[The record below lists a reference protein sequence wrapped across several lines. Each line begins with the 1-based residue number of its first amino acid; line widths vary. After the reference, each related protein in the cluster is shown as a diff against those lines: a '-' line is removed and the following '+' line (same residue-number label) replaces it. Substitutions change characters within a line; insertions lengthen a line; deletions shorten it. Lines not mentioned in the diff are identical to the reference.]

1 MKSKFVKSFIAIVFA
16 WLCMNIIYAIT
27 ISFQFG
33 KVNESGVLLYWS
45 GVYTIVTWIFFITI
59 PMKFI
64 NFERF
69 SWPKWIS
76 PILMMIYAMLV
87 FTLVL
92 GNIFGFGKTYI
103 LFLPLAALTGLIF
116 GLILMIQS
124 ETLNKFIMLA
134 IPIISLSFYI
144 LFPLIMPSTAFT
156 FMPDKIQN
164 KIISKI
170 IPSLKIGDSYQLF
183 LKKLPNAF
191 DYSNGVQNKVQG
203 ETSNEIRP
211 QDINTSMSA
220 NNEFIEFDME
230 VDRGKITVLNYT
242 LVK

>member
-27 ISFQFG
+27 ISIQFG
-33 KVNESGVLLYWS
+33 KVKESGVLLYWS
-45 GVYTIVTWIFFITI
+45 GVYTSVTWIFFIAI

-69 SWPKWIS
+69 SWPKWVS
-76 PILMMIYAMLV
+76 PILMMIYAMFV
-87 FTLVL
+87 FTLLL
-92 GNIFGFGKTYI
+92 GNVFGFGKTYI
-103 LFLPLAALTGLIF
+103 LFLPFAALTGLIF

-134 IPIISLSFYI
+134 TPTLAMSFYF

-164 KIISKI
+164 KIISNI

-191 DYSNGVQNKVQG
+191 DYSKGVRNILLG
-203 ETSNEIRP
+203 EASNEISP
-211 QDINTSMSA
+211 QDINTSMNAS
-220 NNEFIEFDME
+220 NEFIEFDME
-230 VDRGKITVLNYT
+230 VDGGKITVLNYT

>member
-27 ISFQFG
+27 ISIQFG
-33 KVNESGVLLYWS
+33 KVKESGVLLFWS
-45 GVYTIVTWIFFITI
+45 GVYTVFTWIFFIAF

-69 SWPKWIS
+69 SWPKWVS
-76 PILMMIYAMLV
+76 PILMMLYAMFV

-92 GNIFGFGKTYI
+92 GKIFEFGKTYI
-103 LFLPLAALTGLIF
+103 FYLPLAALTGLIF

-124 ETLNKFIMLA
+124 ETLNKFIMFTTPTLA
-134 IPIISLSFYI
+134 MSFYF
-144 LFPLIMPSTAFT
+144 LFPFIMPSTAFT

-170 IPSLKIGDSYQLF
+170 IPSLKIGDSYLLF

-191 DYSNGVQNKVQG
+191 DYSKGVRNILLG
-203 ETSNEIRP
+203 EASNEISP
-211 QDINTSMSA
+211 ADINTSLSA
-220 NNEFIEFDME
+220 SNEFIEFDME
-230 VDRGKITVLNYT
+230 VQKGKITVLNYNM
-242 LVK
+242 VK